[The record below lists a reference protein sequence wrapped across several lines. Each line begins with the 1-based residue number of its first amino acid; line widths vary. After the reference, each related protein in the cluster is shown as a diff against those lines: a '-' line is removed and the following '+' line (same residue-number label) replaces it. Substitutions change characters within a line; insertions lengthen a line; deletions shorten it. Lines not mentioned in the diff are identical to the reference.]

1 MRTILCWRMSKPKF
15 LACFTNKVFILLL
28 SCQQKNSI
36 MKKRKDCFDIKFWWI
51 TWSQQ
56 APGERVEID
65 LDIIQ
70 CHSFR
75 FKIAF
80 FLLAIIPIARIIIKK
95 NLFLLS
101 IYLIYP
107 LCVLFAQQINKDK
120 AFVYLLLLAF
130 YLVLDQEK
138 RYVMNIPPSKN
149 HTCIYLRW
157 VFFPFLLLPFCP
169 LNPVSRL
176 IYLFLAKIKGSKKIF
191 LSLLDLCLSFCSCF
205 SLNFSSCF

>member
-1 MRTILCWRMSKPKF
+1 
-15 LACFTNKVFILLL
+15 LL

-95 NLFLLS
+95 TF
-101 IYLIYP
+101 
-107 LCVLFAQQINKDK
+107 F
-120 AFVYLLLLAF
+120 
-130 YLVLDQEK
+130 
-138 RYVMNIPPSKN
+138 
-149 HTCIYLRW
+149 
-157 VFFPFLLLPFCP
+157 FFPFTW
-169 LNPVSRL
+169 
-176 IYLFLAKIKGSKKIF
+176 YF
-191 LSLLDLCLSFCSCF
+191 LSAYYLHSKLIKTKLLFICCC
-205 SLNFSSCF
+205 